1 MAQPKGT
8 LQSASAASH
17 VSKYRKIAIL
27 RCFGNYACVVN
38 MMSIHT
44 IYMLPQQQQNR
55 SKSVLWGFK
64 VCSDYEHTA
73 KGGNNLPSDVLV
85 IISKK
90 IIEDPKH
97 QET

>member
-1 MAQPKGT
+1 MWTNQRERCS
-8 LQSASAASH
+8 LQALHLMSPG
-17 VSKYRKIAIL
+17 INNAIL
-27 RCFGNYACVVN
+27 GCFGNYACVVN

-44 IYMLPQQQQNR
+44 IYVLPQQQKTGA
-55 SKSVLWGFK
+55 KSVLGDSKFAQIMNIQPTEEIA
-64 VCSDYEHTA
+64 YHQ
-73 KGGNNLPSDVLV
+73 VLI

>member
-1 MAQPKGT
+1 MTKPKGT
-8 LQSASAASH
+8 LQSASTASH
-17 VSKYRKIAIL
+17 VSKYKKIAIL
-27 RCFGNYACVVN
+27 RCFGNYACIVN

-44 IYMLPQQQQNR
+44 IYMLPQQQKTGA
-55 SKSVLWGFK
+55 KSVFGDSKF
-64 VCSDYEHTA
+64 VQIRNIQPTEEIAYHQ
-73 KGGNNLPSDVLV
+73 VLM